1 VRLLYIADGR
11 SPIAVNWIRHFVERG
26 HEVHLLTSFVA
37 NPQLD
42 LASISVLPVAFSG
55 LKSSESSK
63 GLNQALGGVGRIRLR
78 TAIRHWLGPYTL
90 TSSAK
95 KLNEIAD
102 RLRPDLIHAM
112 RIPFEGMMAAQAYAA
127 QANLQSPLLVSVWGN
142 DFTLHGSA
150 TPKMRSVTRS
160 TLERASALHVDCN
173 RDLRLAGDWGFPP
186 DCPAVVLP
194 GAGGIMPEIF
204 YTRQKVSE
212 GGTIKVQGNVLEIPE
227 ESPVIVNPRGF
238 RAYIRN
244 DIFFKSIPLI
254 LDEHPD
260 AIFLCPAMEGTRGA
274 EEWVSRL
281 RLSKSV
287 RLLPKLSS
295 NEMAEVYR
303 RAQISVSP
311 SEHDGT
317 PNTLLESMACGS
329 LPVAGD
335 LESIKEWIQDGTN
348 GLLVGTLNPAELAD
362 AVVKGLNHPD
372 LIERARLANHEIIT
386 NRALRSDVMGRAEA
400 FYQEI
405 L

>member
-1 VRLLYIADGR
+1 MRLLFIADGR
-11 SPIAVNWIRHFVERG
+11 SPIAVNWIRHFVEIG
-26 HEVHLLTSFVA
+26 HEVHLVTSFAA
-37 NPQLD
+37 NPQLS

-55 LKSSESSK
+55 LKSSESSRR
-63 GLNQALGGVGRIRLR
+63 LRQALGGAGKIRLR

-90 TSSAK
+90 TSPAQ
-95 KLNEIAD
+95 KLNEIAN

-127 QANLQSPLLVSVWGN
+127 QADLQSPLLISVWGN

-160 TLERASALHVDCN
+160 TLERVSALHVDCN
-173 RDLRLAGDWGFPP
+173 RDLRLARDWGFPP

-194 GAGGIMPEIF
+194 GAGGIVPEIF
-204 YTRQKVSE
+204 YARQKVGE
-212 GGTIKVQGNVLEIPE
+212 GGTIKVQGNVLEIPK

-260 AIFLCPAMEGTRGA
+260 AIFLCPAMQGARGA
-274 EEWVSRL
+274 EGWVSRL

-287 RLLPKLSS
+287 RLLPKLSA

-317 PNTLLESMACGS
+317 PNTLLESMACGC
-329 LPVAGD
+329 LPVAAD
-335 LESIKEWIQDGTN
+335 LESIREWIQDGTN
-348 GLLVGTLNPAELAD
+348 GLLVGKLNPVELAD
-362 AVVKGLNHPD
+362 AVVKGLNHSD
-372 LIERARLANHEIIT
+372 LIERARLLNHEIIT